1 MILYYAEKVYVKC
14 NQTGKVYKVKVT
26 ALART
31 DEEDMTMDDL
41 VQGSQLLLTLNKKS
55 YPVTVQKVVS
65 ALTEATT
72 EHK

>member
-1 MILYYAEKVYVKC
+1 MCKVQS
-14 NQTGKVYKVKVT
+14 NWKVYKVKVT